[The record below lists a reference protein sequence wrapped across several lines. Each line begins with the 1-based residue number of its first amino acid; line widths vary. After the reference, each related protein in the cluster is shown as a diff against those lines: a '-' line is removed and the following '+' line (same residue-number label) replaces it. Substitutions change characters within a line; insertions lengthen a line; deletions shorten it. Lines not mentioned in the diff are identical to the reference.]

1 MPAAAQTYQLFKR
14 TVPVL
19 SQTMRSRVLLKVP
32 GALLLFCAWAG
43 AFVRWTVSRQE
54 LQLARVRA
62 KASAEAFAAISPLQQ
77 LGSYCWDPEGL
88 LEKSTRDITV
98 SDVQHGLRNSDRRPK
113 QILDPESI
121 SLPCRLINSRNL
133 RPQEVPS
140 KFPFKAGF
148 LPALVMAQ
156 RRGLDLQQVDFVL
169 GGSGAAMLA
178 KRSIKEGTKY
188 LVQRVPGS
196 GALVVGKTK
205 VYTQDFST
213 FGFQFERLVTGEPL
227 DGLHDLEQHEAIQL
241 VDVGGFRVLF
251 VAEIDAVDAAGMPVE
266 IKSGNPKYF
275 GIDLALQMLSS
286 GASMLL
292 RADRDGSL
300 VTQAIAVPFAEFVR
314 DLGVQKV
321 KQSEKTLV
329 AALEELRSAAS
340 ASNGACEL
348 QVAADR
354 SLYLT
359 RSDEDALLPA
369 ASVVEELLCVQ

>member
-1 MPAAAQTYQLFKR
+1 M
-14 TVPVL
+14 
-19 SQTMRSRVLLKVP
+19 
-32 GALLLFCAWAG
+32 
-43 AFVRWTVSRQE
+43 
-54 LQLARVRA
+54 
-62 KASAEAFAAISPLQQ
+62 
-77 LGSYCWDPEGL
+77 
-88 LEKSTRDITV
+88 
-98 SDVQHGLRNSDRRPK
+98 
-113 QILDPESI
+113 
-121 SLPCRLINSRNL
+121 
-133 RPQEVPS
+133 
-140 KFPFKAGF
+140 
-148 LPALVMAQ
+148 
-156 RRGLDLQQVDFVL
+156 
-169 GGSGAAMLA
+169 
-178 KRSIKEGTKY
+178 
-188 LVQRVPGS
+188 
-196 GALVVGKTK
+196 
-205 VYTQDFST
+205 
-213 FGFQFERLVTGEPL
+213 